1 MEIKIDI
8 NDNVI
13 AVTSEGEK
21 QLYYRDVH
29 KKGFD
34 LSTLKNGDV
43 ISVIFPEETSASII
57 VVKGEMNSFYKMKF
71 HAAIINDRFYVDGE
85 VEANFR
91 TAGIKPA
98 NEIEC
103 KKIKQAAANDGYKF
117 DRKQKK
123 VVKNNYVREEPEIGD
138 WVMVWND
145 CPERCIVGVLTRRDK
160 NRYYIDNSM
169 YAQWKNAVKWDKTFD
184 HLLFVRSKNY
194 K

>member
-1 MEIKIDI
+1 MKIKIDI
-8 NDNVI
+8 NDSVI

-29 KKGFD
+29 EKGFD
-34 LSTLKNGDV
+34 LSTLKDGDV
-43 ISVIFPEETSASII
+43 ISVIFPEDDSVCII
-57 VVKGEMNSFYKMKF
+57 VVKDKVQSFCKMKF

-98 NEIEC
+98 NEFEC

-123 VVKNNYVREEPEIGD
+123 VVKNNYAREEPEIGD
-138 WVMVWND
+138 WVMAWDD

-160 NRYYIDNSM
+160 NGYYIDSSM

>member
-1 MEIKIDI
+1 MKIKIDI

-13 AVTSEGEK
+13 AVTSEGEE

-29 KKGFD
+29 KKGFN
-34 LSTLKNGDV
+34 LSTLKDGDV
-43 ISVIFPEETSASII
+43 ISVIFAEETSASII
-57 VVKGEMNSFYKMKF
+57 VVKGKMNSFYRMKF
-71 HAAIINDRFYVDGE
+71 HAAIINDRFYIDGG

-98 NEIEC
+98 NEFEC

-123 VVKNNYVREEPEIGD
+123 VVKNHYTREEPEIGD
-138 WVMVWND
+138 WVIAWDD

-160 NRYYIDNSM
+160 NGYYIDSSM